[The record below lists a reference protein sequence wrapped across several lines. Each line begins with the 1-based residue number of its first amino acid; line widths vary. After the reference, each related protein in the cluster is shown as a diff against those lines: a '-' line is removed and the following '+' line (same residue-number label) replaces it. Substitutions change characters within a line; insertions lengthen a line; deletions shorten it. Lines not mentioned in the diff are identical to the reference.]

1 MDEVLKNMGQ
11 ELRNARKERNMTQQ
25 QLADYTKHGLR
36 HIQRIE
42 LGKVNPTFEMLYVL
56 VHELKISADPLFF
69 PDMADS
75 EKEMR
80 HLQAKMNACTEEER
94 QMIIQTMDYLATQF
108 IIQHQTA
115 NSYKDLAGVGL

>member
-25 QLADYTKHGLR
+25 QLADYTNHGLR

-56 VHELKISADPLFF
+56 VHELGISADPLFF

-80 HLQAKMNACTEEER
+80 HIQAKLNACTEEER
-94 QMIIQTMDYLATQF
+94 RIIIQTMDYLATQF
-108 IIQHQTA
+108 LIQHQTS
-115 NSYKDLAGVGL
+115 NSHKDLAGAGV

>member
-1 MDEVLKNMGQ
+1 
-11 ELRNARKERNMTQQ
+11 MTQQ
-25 QLADYTKHGLR
+25 QLADATNHGLR

-56 VHELKISADPLFF
+56 VHELGMSAEPLFF

-80 HLQAKMNACTEEER
+80 HLQAKLNACTEEER
-94 QMIIQTMDYLATQF
+94 QMIIQTMDYLASQF
-108 IIQHQTA
+108 LIQHQTA
-115 NSYKDLAGVGL
+115 DSHRGLVATNM

>member
-25 QLADYTKHGLR
+25 QLADYTNHGLR

-56 VHELKISADPLFF
+56 VHELGISADALFY
-69 PDMADS
+69 PNMLAT
-75 EKEMR
+75 EKEMK
-80 HLQAKMNACTEEER
+80 HLIVKLHACSEEER
-94 QMIIQTMDYLATQF
+94 QFIIQTMEYLASQVL
-108 IIQHQTA
+108 IQHRA
-115 NSYKDLAGVGL
+115 DF